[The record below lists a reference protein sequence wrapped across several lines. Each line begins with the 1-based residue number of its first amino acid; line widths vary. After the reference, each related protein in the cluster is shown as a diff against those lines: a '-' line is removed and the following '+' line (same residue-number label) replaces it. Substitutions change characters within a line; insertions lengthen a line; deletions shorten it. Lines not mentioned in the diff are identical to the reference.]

1 MKKSIFVFI
10 VLATLLTGC
19 VVNNESKNIA
29 LGLPEQTTE
38 TAHHSAVSNTV
49 ATVTEATVEGALPE
63 LSVETTTALTDA
75 QLAEAL
81 VLEFSAAYFEG
92 NTEVMKTYLT
102 EPYDWDI
109 DTCPFDET
117 AVCVMGINSLR
128 FKTEGN
134 VQKCIASLE
143 FKESAD
149 KDYFTYLTIVLIKQ
163 SGEWRIQFFA
173 LEG

>member
-1 MKKSIFVFI
+1 MKKSIIVYI
-10 VLATLLTGC
+10 VLAALLTGC
-19 VVNNESKNIA
+19 MGSNESKN
-29 LGLPEQTTE
+29 
-38 TAHHSAVSNTV
+38 TA
-49 ATVTEATVEGALPE
+49 VTEAAIEGALPE
-63 LSVETTTALTDA
+63 LTMETTAALTDE
-75 QLAEAL
+75 QSAEAI
-81 VLEFSAAYFEG
+81 VLDFSAAYFEG

-102 EPYDWDI
+102 DPYDWDI

-134 VQKCIASLE
+134 IQKCVASLE

-149 KDYFTYLTIVLIKQ
+149 KDYFTYLTINLIKQ
-163 SGEWRIQFFA
+163 AGEWRIQFFA